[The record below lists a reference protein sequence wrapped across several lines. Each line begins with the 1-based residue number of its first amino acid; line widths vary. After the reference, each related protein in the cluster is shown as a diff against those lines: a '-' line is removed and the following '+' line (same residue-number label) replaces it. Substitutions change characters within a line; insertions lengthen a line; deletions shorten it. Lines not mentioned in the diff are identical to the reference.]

1 MRLPRGRSSLGHTGA
16 ALCLS
21 ASLPCGTTHTLG
33 FHLVLHWLDFTNSFQ
48 YFRYT
53 RGQHQHQH
61 QHQIH
66 ACSYCRSSGSIP
78 STSHASMDSYLVCV
92 YILYN
97 KYYSSTNSVCVIFS
111 VFFSSI
117 FFFCFPANGGATVA
131 TRSPLQ
137 IQRTRPW
144 LN

>member
-1 MRLPRGRSSLGHTGA
+1 MRLPWGRSTQRHTGA

-21 ASLPCGTTHTLG
+21 ALWHDPHTLG

-66 ACSYCRSSGSIP
+66 HPCSYCRSSGSIP
-78 STSHASMDSYLVCV
+78 STSHASMDAYLISV

-117 FFFCFPANGGATVA
+117 FFFGFPANGGATVA